1 MLCTKLQQL
10 SKRYSM
16 YTVFASCLFAC
27 VLAFKVISLCIML
40 IDDYLRAPKIV
51 AYERVDCIYFFFSQ
65 ETTSSTAFI
74 KEQIYSNGSPM
85 KQTKQLKTKI
95 LAITNDMKVNVIL
108 AVE

>member
-1 MLCTKLQQL
+1 MYYVNRRLPPCTKDCRLRESWL
-10 SKRYSM
+10 
-16 YTVFASCLFAC
+16 
-27 VLAFKVISLCIML
+27 
-40 IDDYLRAPKIV
+40 YL
-51 AYERVDCIYFFFSQ
+51 FFFSQ

-108 AVE
+108 AVEWRT

>member
-1 MLCTKLQQL
+1 
-10 SKRYSM
+10 
-16 YTVFASCLFAC
+16 
-27 VLAFKVISLCIML
+27 ML

-51 AYERVDCIYFFFSQ
+51 AYERVDCIYFFSQ

-74 KEQIYSNGSPM
+74 KEQIYSDSSPM

-95 LAITNDMKVNVIL
+95 LAITNDMKVNMIL